1 MIILSCCS
9 RRSCCLSSCFERF
22 ESRYNCGNC
31 KHYACDSAHVVPYHI
46 TERIGMQLV
55 SISESKVLR
64 VIRAQN
70 VYAAVDQFQQSLIS
84 DLYAETP
91 VIIVCGLQ
99 Q

>member
-1 MIILSCCS
+1 
-9 RRSCCLSSCFERF
+9 
-22 ESRYNCGNC
+22 
-31 KHYACDSAHVVPYHI
+31 
-46 TERIGMQLV
+46 MQLV
-55 SISESKVLR
+55 CISESKVLR